1 MQEAYLRRVF
11 VAATVCVLGGAIASG
26 MACSSSPRKIPGTTG
41 GAGSSPTGNNTGA
54 AGSQSGPAGAGNT
67 TGAAGDQT
75 GTAGSTG
82 AGGMATG
89 AAGDNSGTGG
99 TGGAGNTTGAA
110 GVTTTGLGGTTGAGG
125 DATGAAGAGGTPATD
140 NGLKITDAFPI
151 AVTKYWYPS
160 GWDGDDVTKAAFM
173 ATPPPIK
180 IEMMTGA
187 TTGPCSKRVA
197 NAIGDCFKVTYTPVG
212 QAAGALGHASVGLI
226 PVLPGMGS
234 APNYGDPT
242 MAPHVPQGATTIT
255 AEVAGDKGGEMV
267 TFNLWD
273 AFQNEL
279 MTPTLT
285 ADQAWQKLT
294 VTIPQPYDQ
303 ELSPFGWYS
312 ASATPIVFYYDDIR
326 INNN

>member
-11 VAATVCVLGGAIASG
+11 VAATLCVLGGAIGSG

-41 GAGSSPTGNNTGA
+41 GAGSSPTGA
-54 AGSQSGPAGAGNT
+54 AGSQTGAAGAGNT
-67 TGAAGDQT
+67 TGAAGEQT
-75 GTAGSTG
+75 
-82 AGGMATG
+82 
-89 AAGDNSGTGG
+89 G

-110 GVTTTGLGGTTGAGG
+110 GSATGAAGDTSGTAGSTTGAAGNTTGAAGTTTGAAGA
-125 DATGAAGAGGTPATD
+125 ATGAAGAGGTPATD

-160 GWDGDDVTKAAFM
+160 GWDGDMVTMAAFTAM
-173 ATPPPIK
+173 PPPIK

-197 NAIGDCFKVTYTPVG
+197 NAIGDCFKVTYTPVT
-212 QAAGALGHASVGLI
+212 QDAGAPGHASVGLI
-226 PVLPGMGS
+226 PVIPGGGT
-234 APNYGDPT
+234 PNFGDVT

-273 AFQNEL
+273 AFQNEI
-279 MTPTLT
+279 MTPTLG
-285 ADQAWQKLT
+285 ANQAWTKLT